1 MIDMIQVRR
10 LYFLNSLDQIKC
22 LNRLENIVCTVML
35 QSFASDAS
43 ELRKLLSRNWIE
55 GLLYAHDKI
64 ATRRMS
70 PTSVS
75 ASASQ
80 VDSGAHALSVND
92 GTTDVLLERLKNYQE
107 HGNNIKVV
115 RIEKTIEPLGA
126 TVKVSIPLLKI
137 ILNVVN
143 KKPKL
148 FIYPI

>member
-1 MIDMIQVRR
+1 
-10 LYFLNSLDQIKC
+10 
-22 LNRLENIVCTVML
+22 ML

-126 TVKVSIPLLKI
+126 TVKVSNPLLKI
-137 ILNVVN
+137 ILNVVFDGF

>member
-1 MIDMIQVRR
+1 MSN
-10 LYFLNSLDQIKC
+10 FKKC
-22 LNRLENIVCTVML
+22 
-35 QSFASDAS
+35 FSDAS

-75 ASASQ
+75 ASVSH

-126 TVKVSIPLLKI
+126 TVKVSKAIMIIVNIIMMIYYSVFNVLFAIHPFPFMYRMIQI
-137 ILNVVN
+137 ILIVS
-143 KKPKL
+143 L
-148 FIYPI
+148 LDE

>member
-1 MIDMIQVRR
+1 M
-10 LYFLNSLDQIKC
+10 
-22 LNRLENIVCTVML
+22 
-35 QSFASDAS
+35 
-43 ELRKLLSRNWIE
+43 RKLLSRNWIE

-75 ASASQ
+75 ASTSQ

-126 TVKVSIPLLKI
+126 TVKVSNRLLKI
-137 ILNVVN
+137 MINVVFF
-143 KKPKL
+143 KKTN
-148 FIYPI
+148 Y

>member
-1 MIDMIQVRR
+1 MSNLR
-10 LYFLNSLDQIKC
+10 KC
-22 LNRLENIVCTVML
+22 
-35 QSFASDAS
+35 FSDAS

-75 ASASQ
+75 ASVSH

-126 TVKVSIPLLKI
+126 TVKVSKAIMIIVNIMIMIQRKI
-137 ILNVVN
+137 SRFYF
-143 KKPKL
+143 K
-148 FIYPI
+148 

>member
-1 MIDMIQVRR
+1 M
-10 LYFLNSLDQIKC
+10 FP
-22 LNRLENIVCTVML
+22 
-35 QSFASDAS
+35 DAS

-70 PTSVS
+70 PTS
-75 ASASQ
+75 ASASVSH

-126 TVKVSIPLLKI
+126 TVKVSKIITIIINVILITQNNIPLLKVTFT
-137 ILNVVN
+137 LCS
-143 KKPKL
+143 L
-148 FIYPI
+148 